1 MIMSKEQNITRLLE
15 IMVALRTPV
24 TGCPWDL
31 EQTFQSIAHYTI
43 EEAYEVVD
51 AIERNDLADLKDELG
66 DLLLQVVFHSRM
78 AEEAGHFSFGDVV
91 EAICEKMLRR
101 HPHVFGTDEER
112 AAGAQSGMWDR
123 IKQEDES
130 SKADKVRSILDD
142 VPVGM
147 PAFIR
152 SVKLQKKAAK
162 TGFDWPDISPIF
174 DKVREELAELEA
186 EIDTPDNKQRQ
197 EEEFGDLLFILAN
210 LGRRLKIDPEE
221 ALRKA
226 NTKFVRRFSRIEEM
240 YVEEGRTMGVE
251 ELDVL
256 DAYWERVKA
265 EEKG

>member
-1 MIMSKEQNITRLLE
+1 MSKEQGITRLLE
-15 IMVALRTPV
+15 IMAALRAPE
-24 TGCPWDL
+24 TGCPWDI

-91 EAICEKMLRR
+91 EAISEKMLRR

-112 AAGAQSGMWDR
+112 AIGAQSGMWDR
-123 IKQEDES
+123 IKREE
-130 SKADKVRSILDD
+130 KAARGQKLKSILDD

-162 TGFDWPDISPIF
+162 TGFDWQEVSPIF
-174 DKVREELAELEA
+174 DKVREELGELED
-186 EIDTPDNKQRQ
+186 EIHKSDNQQRQ

-240 YVEEGRTMGVE
+240 FAEEGRTMGVE
-251 ELDVL
+251 ELEVL

-265 EEKG
+265 EEKL